1 MTQSDQDDGFEAW
14 LRRSAQARREPPAA
28 PRDAM
33 WARIEAARAAPPGDR
48 LPRSTRG
55 DGHRLLRAGAGLA
68 AALAIGVGI
77 GRYSTG
83 TPESPAAPAQVAAAE
98 SGGRSGTPAPSSV
111 GRVAGQSDSP
121 AAIAAGD
128 ARATRTPS
136 GAATRR
142 QRTRGG
148 QEERVDA
155 GRPSAGGSAAY
166 RLVTTEHLTQAES
179 LLTSFRTETRSGR
192 LEPQVATWARQLL
205 ATTRLLLD
213 SPAANDPKLAKL
225 LADLELVLAEIGR
238 VPAGATGAEIDI
250 IDESLERRDLVPRLK
265 RAIPAGITPAGT

>member
-1 MTQSDQDDGFEAW
+1 MTQNEQDDGFEAW
-14 LRRSAQARREPPAA
+14 LRRAAQARHEPPPA

-33 WARIEAARAAPPGDR
+33 WARIEAARTARPADRVPFAARDDR
-48 LPRSTRG
+48 
-55 DGHRLLRAGAGLA
+55 HRWLRAGAGLA

-83 TPESPAAPAQVAAAE
+83 PRGPTTAQPQVVVAGSGARAPVESV
-98 SGGRSGTPAPSSV
+98 V
-111 GRVAGQSDSP
+111 GRPDSP
-121 AAIAAGD
+121 VAIAAR
-128 ARATRTPS
+128 ANRPPSVATRQP
-136 GAATRR
+136 GA
-142 QRTRGG
+142 RGG
-148 QEERVDA
+148 PAARPDA
-155 GRPSAGGSAAY
+155 GRPSAGTSGGASAAY
-166 RLVTTEHLTQAES
+166 RLVAAEHLTQAES
-179 LLTSFRTETRSGR
+179 LLTSFRAETRNGR

-213 SPAANDPKLAKL
+213 SPAADDPKLARL
-225 LADLELVLAEIGR
+225 LTDLELVLAEIGH